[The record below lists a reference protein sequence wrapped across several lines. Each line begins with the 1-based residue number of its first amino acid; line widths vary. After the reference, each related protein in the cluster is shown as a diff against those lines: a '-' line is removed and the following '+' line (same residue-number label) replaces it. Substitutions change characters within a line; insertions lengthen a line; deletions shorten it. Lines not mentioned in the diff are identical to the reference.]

1 MIYWATV
8 SALILPMMR
17 ATARNF
23 SGLLANDR
31 PSMLEAAFDCDCDV
45 ADFMIADTWWY
56 SSSRERFDIMYTTF
70 MGQSWQAPER
80 FANLVLTKGDDSELA
95 IAWLI
100 VNNDVDTVIDNLQ
113 VTFTDS
119 ANNVMERITE
129 SDTYIDT
136 PDEGVKRMMVPPY
149 LLMKALVDNWT
160 LMLSYDTPQG
170 TLDMVG
176 FPHIHFLEQV
186 EDCPRL
192 KAVLRGAME

>member
-1 MIYWATV
+1 
-8 SALILPMMR
+8 MMR